1 MPIQITCPACKSKY
15 TISDDLRGK
24 KIRCRQCDKPLL
36 VPAAPSSKPKA
47 AGPRQ
52 EREEEGVSARRPTPP
67 STRPRSKDDDK
78 DLKRPSRRM
87 DDDEDRPRRR
97 DDEDLR
103 KPVRRRDD
111 EDDEDRPRR
120 RDDEDLKKPVRRR
133 DDDDEEDE
141 DRPRRKADEDLRR
154 PVRRQANDDDEDDE
168 DDEEDR
174 PRRREKSSK
183 HGGQML
189 LLLLVGG
196 GAGVLALMLLVV
208 ALVVF
213 LRPSSDNP
221 PTGPSGPVVE
231 KVDTPVAN
239 PPGEMDVAVVQKVK
253 QSTAYLR
260 VPTVRGVA
268 QGSGFFC
275 VEPGMV
281 VTNAHVL
288 GMLRADSRPP
298 DNVDVVVNNGEPNE
312 IKMSGTVLGV
322 DRESDLAILR
332 VQGDPTR
339 MPAPLPL
346 GAAKTLTETQKV
358 YIFGFPLGSSL
369 GKNITVSP
377 TAVSSLRRNSSGVL
391 TQVQVNGGMHP
402 GNSGG
407 PVTDTRGVVVGVS
420 VAGISGTQ
428 INFAVPAEAV
438 RGVFD
443 GRILEREVGV
453 PYLEG
458 GQRKVQV
465 KLVCLDPLSHIRDL
479 KMEVWTAPP
488 GTERPASDQP
498 PGSLPSDGPHQNIP
512 LAYINGVGQAEI
524 TLPAYEVGK
533 TFWLRPIL
541 TSSSGATQWGTAV
554 AEQCPVAEG
563 LERKPATL
571 QFLAPASQVLRT
583 VKLLNAAHIEMFK
596 PGGGVDKVSTKLET
610 NMLESIQPDP
620 GAGTHVT
627 LTLGSF
633 DVSSEEDGQITRP
646 PAQVLERLRIHR
658 PPPEYWLSN
667 EHKIVHYRRPNFNN
681 VGVPPSFR
689 EDLVGALCSA
699 GKRLRDDHSAFP
711 QSPGHAA
718 GKMAGNHS
726 HLPPDQKKH

>member
-1 MPIQITCPACKSKY
+1 
-15 TISDDLRGK
+15 
-24 KIRCRQCDKPLL
+24 
-36 VPAAPSSKPKA
+36 
-47 AGPRQ
+47 
-52 EREEEGVSARRPTPP
+52 
-67 STRPRSKDDDK
+67 
-78 DLKRPSRRM
+78 M

-221 PTGPSGPVVE
+221 PTGPE
-231 KVDTPVAN
+231 KVDTPVANPNPN

-443 GRILEREVGV
+443 GR
-453 PYLEG
+453 
-458 GQRKVQV
+458 
-465 KLVCLDPLSHIRDL
+465 H
-479 KMEVWTAPP
+479 P
-488 GTERPASDQP
+488 GTGGRR
-498 PGSLPSDGPHQNIP
+498 SLPG
-512 LAYINGVGQAEI
+512 G
-524 TLPAYEVGK
+524 
-533 TFWLRPIL
+533 R
-541 TSSSGATQWGTAV
+541 TA
-554 AEQCPVAEG
+554 
-563 LERKPATL
+563 
-571 QFLAPASQVLRT
+571 
-583 VKLLNAAHIEMFK
+583 
-596 PGGGVDKVSTKLET
+596 
-610 NMLESIQPDP
+610 
-620 GAGTHVT
+620 
-627 LTLGSF
+627 
-633 DVSSEEDGQITRP
+633 
-646 PAQVLERLRIHR
+646 
-658 PPPEYWLSN
+658 
-667 EHKIVHYRRPNFNN
+667 
-681 VGVPPSFR
+681 
-689 EDLVGALCSA
+689 
-699 GKRLRDDHSAFP
+699 
-711 QSPGHAA
+711 QSPGEVGLSGPAQPHPRPENGSLDRSARNGA
-718 GKMAGNHS
+718 PCLRPTSWVPA
-726 HLPPDQKKH
+726 Q